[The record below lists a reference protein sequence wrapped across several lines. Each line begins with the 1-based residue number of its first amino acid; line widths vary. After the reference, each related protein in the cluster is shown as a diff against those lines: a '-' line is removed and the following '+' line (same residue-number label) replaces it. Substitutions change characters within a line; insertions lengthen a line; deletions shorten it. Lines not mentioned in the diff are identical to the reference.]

1 MRSLVVCLT
10 LVVVCACNATFT
22 NPPTA
27 GRFLFP
33 TGLAHVDVEGSD
45 SGVLFVANSNWNLRF
60 TTGSVAAVKL
70 DGVGLPAFGAA
81 VDGGPMELVDLGDV
95 STALITSFAGE
106 MGVLAR
112 GNGKFRIFV
121 PSRGDGNK
129 LHAVDAEIGA
139 GVTLSCFPAGPSGDP
154 TNCEKTATSLS
165 PDALEKTPEGVPR
178 ADQPYGVSV
187 RPRACR
193 ASADCGGDRSC
204 VLDADADAGACITAA
219 GESMGDVYVTHLN
232 QVDSPRGSLLNYRSY
247 LAHLE
252 SDQMTADASNFLN
265 IGYGAG
271 SSAVTGAR
279 WTYVTGR
286 TVTTPAATTSTFGN
300 LLRLVDR
307 SGNVVN
313 TGLEG
318 YFTVYQSRGV
328 ALDTKEERVFIVG
341 QSPDVLIVAAIGS
354 PQSDAPSVSLLHAV
368 PLPNSPE
375 GIAVIQRPGRGDLVA
390 ITCSGTYSGEVTGEL
405 ALYDED
411 VGALVAHIPAIGIQP
426 SGVTVDRRGNGARLF
441 VSNFGDGRVAVVD
454 IPDLSRPQDA
464 RLVAHLGQVQLCLT
478 RPSGTAG
485 CEVSQ

>member
-60 TTGSVAAVKL
+60 TSGSVAAVKL
-70 DGVGLPAFGAA
+70 DGVGLPAFGAPM
-81 VDGGPMELVDLGDV
+81 DGGTLELVDLGDV

-112 GNGKFRIFV
+112 GKGKFRIFV
-121 PSRGDGNK
+121 PSRGSGNK
-129 LHAVDAEIGA
+129 LHAVDAEISD
-139 GVTLSCFPAGPSGDP
+139 GVRLSCFPAGPSGDP
-154 TNCEKTATSLS
+154 TNCEETATSLS
-165 PDALEKTPEGVPR
+165 PEAIEKTPEGVPR
-178 ADQPYGVSV
+178 AEQPYGVSV
-187 RPRACR
+187 KPRACR
-193 ASADCGGDRSC
+193 ENADCGGDRSC
-204 VLDADADAGACITAA
+204 VLEADAGACITAA
-219 GESMGDVYVTHLN
+219 GESMGDVYVTHLS
-232 QVDSPRGSLLNYRSY
+232 QVDSPRGSLLSYRSY

-252 SDQMTADASNFLN
+252 SDQMTVDASNFLN

-307 SGNVVN
+307 SGNLLS

-328 ALDTKEERVFIVG
+328 ALGTNEERVFIVG
-341 QSPDVLIVAAIGS
+341 QSPDVLLVAAIGS
-354 PQSDAPSVSLLHAV
+354 PQSDAPSISLIHAV

-375 GIAVIQRPGRGDLVA
+375 GIAVIQRGPGRGDLVA
-390 ITCSGTYSGEVTGEL
+390 ITCSGTYSGDVTGEL
-405 ALYDED
+405 ALYDDD
-411 VGALVAHIPAIGIQP
+411 VGALVAHIPAIGLQP
-426 SGVTVDRRGNGARLF
+426 SGVAVNLRGSGARLF

-454 IPDLSRPQDA
+454 IADLARPQEA